1 MALLFLFPPISYSEG
16 FIPLT
21 GCLHLKLGFM
31 NELRF
36 PLIILTKYMYIEVW
50 VLSCLLSDYVMVLC
64 YDNVRPHC

>member
-1 MALLFLFPPISYSEG
+1 MALLFLFSPISYREG

-21 GCLHLKLGFM
+21 SCLHLKLGLFGFM

-50 VLSCLLSDYVMVLC
+50 VLSF
-64 YDNVRPHC
+64 